1 MAQFP
6 AVDPDLELWRE
17 HKVFERSLEQR
28 IGAEPFVFYE
38 GPPTANGA
46 PGVHHVEARVF
57 KDLFPRFKTMRGY
70 RVDRKGGWD
79 CHGLPVELEVEKE
92 LGLANKREIEAYVIE
107 RFNARCRVSVERYV
121 DAFE

>member
-6 AVDPDLELWRE
+6 EVDPDLDLPAVDRKVLELWRE

-46 PGVHHVEARVF
+46 PGVHRARHP
-57 KDLFPRFKTMRGY
+57 LTPAAEGGRRRRGGGG
-70 RVDRKGGWD
+70 RKSERGDGVAGGEGGGEGRD
-79 CHGLPVELEVEKE
+79 
-92 LGLANKREIEAYVIE
+92 
-107 RFNARCRVSVERYV
+107 
-121 DAFE
+121 